1 MKPFYIQNKEFRY
14 FCGRLN
20 LNKNNEKII
29 CGNHYQMKNLTSEAV
44 GSPEKLQ
51 PVCYVYSREWVKS

>member
-1 MKPFYIQNKEFRY
+1 MKPFYIQTKEFLY

-29 CGNHYQMKNLTSEAV
+29 CGNHYQMKNLTSETV
-44 GSPEKLQ
+44 L
-51 PVCYVYSREWVKS
+51 YSESRTPAKMIS

>member
-1 MKPFYIQNKEFRY
+1 MKPFYIQNKEFLY

-20 LNKNNEKII
+20 LSKNNEKII

-44 GSPEKLQ
+44 L
-51 PVCYVYSREWVKS
+51 YSESRIPAKMIF

>member
-1 MKPFYIQNKEFRY
+1 MPQYEIQKLIFPGRKE
-14 FCGRLN
+14 
-20 LNKNNEKII
+20 
-29 CGNHYQMKNLTSEAV
+29 LTSF

>member
-1 MKPFYIQNKEFRY
+1 MKPFYIQNKEFLY

-29 CGNHYQMKNLTSEAV
+29 CGNHYQMKNLTSEAFFIFRIKN
-44 GSPEKLQ
+44 SCENDILMDF
-51 PVCYVYSREWVKS
+51 S